1 MTTAFRIGSLLFVG
15 VAIGFVAGGGSI
27 NSAANGQAVG
37 GNGEFD
43 SVPPEPRFQMATWA
57 TSTAPSSQHGC
68 YILDTITGELWNVNG
83 GEAPIRLADEMPKAT
98 AKKDQRKAK

>member
-1 MTTAFRIGSLLFVG
+1 MKFTFRVVSLLFVG
-15 VAIGFVAGGGSI
+15 VAVGFVAGGGSI
-27 NSAANGQAVG
+27 NRAANGQAIG

-43 SVPPEPRFQMATWA
+43 SVNTEPRFQMATWA
-57 TSTAPSSQHGC
+57 ASTGPGSQHGC
-68 YILDTITGELWNVNG
+68 YILNTITGELWHASN